1 MLKEVPQAFKIY
13 GGIIIAEVICG
24 VWPVVASL
32 AIREGF
38 DPLAFIFYRCF
49 GSAALLSALAWMFEG
64 QLPFA
69 NLLPIFCL
77 AGSDGDGVGAKEA
90 DKRFPWREFLI
101 LGALTCTNMVGYI
114 IGVAYTSST
123 QAALMQPVIPVMACL
138 AGLASGT
145 ETINT
150 GKLIGILMSVV
161 GAMYLVYVGE
171 EEAEDKSRN
180 AGRRYQLGALA
191 LVVNVTS
198 AAFFVVLQK
207 NILRRYKP
215 IFVSSATM
223 AIATCYLM
231 VLVLLYAEEFKFSS
245 WRPWILTPRR
255 EAVLAYA
262 IIFTT
267 TVNFCILAWANKV
280 TAPST
285 VTAFNTLQPLIT
297 AATSAVW
304 LGIVPHSHTVAGG
317 IAILLGLILTVRAQ
331 LSDAALP
338 GRFSETASLI

>member
-1 MLKEVPQAFKIY
+1 MLKQVPQAFKIY

-24 VWPVVASL
+24 IWPVVASL

-49 GSAALLSALAWMFEG
+49 GAAALLSLLAWQLEG

-77 AGSDGDGVGAKEA
+77 AGGHAKEA
-90 DKRFPWREFLI
+90 DKPFPWREFLI

-145 ETINT
+145 ETINS
-150 GKLIGILMSVV
+150 GKLIGILMSVI

-215 IFVSSATM
+215 IFVSSATT

-297 AATSAVW
+297 AGTSAVW
-304 LGIVPHSHTVAGG
+304 LGIVPHSRTVAGG
-317 IAILLGLILTVRAQ
+317 IAILAGLILTVKAQ

-338 GRFSETASLI
+338 ERSSETASLI